1 MTTTASRPAWELRL
15 AASGVPRSA
24 VLVLLA
30 VVLVVWTASTWPR
43 LTLPFAGA
51 AAPMVDAVDRDVLYD
66 GVGLSDEEADGVR
79 GAIGTRPIVMLFTPE
94 RAAGDPRA
102 GDVCTSVDSRVTGVF
117 VVLVSG
123 GEFSYLCGTETVPHR
138 GEWFGFDV
146 YTVTALG
153 RTLTYLDGMPVQQA
167 QSAALLY
174 DAWVR
179 ADRLAPSERELRAD
193 DDSVLAATG
202 LAAAVVG
209 GIVVAVLALRGFLLL
224 LVSLRVRAERRR
236 RQRELLDD
244 RLAELALTV
253 VAASPADPRRSG
265 AAPAVAAGYLELV
278 VDVREHPGRVAAQ
291 VERAEELLRRTP

>member
-1 MTTTASRPAWELRL
+1 VRPAWEIRL
-15 AASGVPRSA
+15 AAAGVPRSV
-24 VLVLLA
+24 VLVLLIA
-30 VVLVVWTASTWPR
+30 VLVGWTALAWPR

-51 AAPMVDAVDRDVLYD
+51 AAPIVAAVDRDVLYD
-66 GVGLSDEEADGVR
+66 GTGLSDEETAGVR
-79 GAIGTRPIVMLFTPE
+79 GAIGTRPIVMVFVPE
-94 RAAGDPRA
+94 VEDAGDLCA
-102 GDVCTSVDSRVTGVF
+102 SVDSRVTGVF

-123 GEFSYLCGTETVPHR
+123 GGFSYLCGTESVPHR

-146 YTVTALG
+146 YTVTALD

-167 QSAALLY
+167 QSTALLY

-179 ADRLAPSERELRAD
+179 ADRLAPSERALRAA
-193 DDSVLAATG
+193 DDSVLAAAG

-209 GIVVAVLALRGFLLL
+209 GTVVAVLALRGFLLL

-236 RQRELLDD
+236 RHRELLDD

-253 VAASPADPRRSG
+253 VAAGPADP
-265 AAPAVAAGYLELV
+265 VAGYLELV

-291 VERAEELLRRTP
+291 LERAEELLRRSP